1 MDDFPDWAWH
11 LPANLLTVAVCLG
24 VQSYGRE
31 PRDAKGGESGLEC
44 FHHALLAQVCN
55 DPVTH

>member
-1 MDDFPDWAWH
+1 M
-11 LPANLLTVAVCLG
+11 G